1 MMTDSRNRRPR
12 PSSALDALLAAS
24 APTVPGYRLE
34 KLIGE
39 GGFGQVWRATA
50 DDSGAVV
57 AIKILHLELVRS
69 ADALTRFEREID
81 AVQRLHHRNAVRAIG
96 YGKLEDGRPYLAL
109 EYVDGPSLLNV
120 ITERRTLPPLEVLAV
135 LAPLCDALA
144 AAHAQGLIHRDV
156 KASNVILAHDA
167 QGPRPVL
174 LDFGLVKLTD
184 QEGPGLTSSRTML
197 GTPAAM
203 APEQLRGSAITP
215 RTDIYALGLLAFHM
229 LTGQLAFGNAP
240 GVVQSYMQVHGPR
253 PRPSAKAEV
262 DPAIDAPIAKALAPN
277 PQERF
282 ATVHEL
288 IAALRAVI
296 VPPPAEAKAGP
307 VPVIAVYVEGDPH
320 ALAAV
325 SRIATD
331 AGMLIALTTPTS
343 LVAVASKVDVAAL
356 RAQLAKVEHA
366 KICIGPTTAEIT
378 GSTVDGEALDVEA
391 WAPYPIADGVWVAPA
406 LS

>member
-24 APTVPGYRLE
+24 APTVPGYRIE

-50 DDSGAVV
+50 DDGTVV

-81 AVQRLHHRNAVRAIG
+81 AVQRLHHRNAVRALG

-120 ITERRTLPPLEVLAV
+120 ITERRTLPPHEVLAV

-262 DPAIDAPIAKALAPN
+262 DPAIDEPIAKALAPN

-296 VPPPAEAKAGP
+296 APPPAQATGP

-325 SRIATD
+325 SAIATG

-343 LVAVASKVDVAAL
+343 LVAVAAKVDVAAL
-356 RAQLAKVEHA
+356 HAQLAKVQHA

-391 WAPYPIADGVWVAPA
+391 WAPYPTADGVWIAPS